1 MDILI
6 LLICIL
12 STKFNSYQFNKS
24 SNDKFLFLIIL
35 IFLSNSNRNIS
46 NYSIKDNNIPSKIT
60 NHKTNYY
67 KPTNHRNNKQNKTN
81 NQKINKKTKFNDIKI
96 DTKNKTNSTKT
107 RDVYKKDMPIKIN
120 SNNQIHTSRKD
131 NNKHDIEIK
140 EPKDLIKDKVSKNP
154 LTYTVIEGL
163 QNNSEKVISNIN
175 SNSKIGKISISEDNK
190 IVVNDIA
197 YILNNNYRGVTVSIL
212 VRGLGIITGTIIFN
226 FNSVVVLKLKNNITV
241 FINKDAITSFY

>member
-12 STKFNSYQFNKS
+12 STKFNRYQFNKS

-35 IFLSNSNRNIS
+35 LLLSNSNRNIS
-46 NYSIKDNNIPSKIT
+46 NYSIKDT
-60 NHKTNYY
+60 NF
-67 KPTNHRNNKQNKTN
+67 NNK
-81 NQKINKKTKFNDIKI
+81 KINANNKI
-96 DTKNKTNSTKT
+96 NSTKT
-107 RDVYKKDMPIKIN
+107 RESYKENIPIKTDL
-120 SNNQIHTSRKD
+120 NNQIHTSRKD

-175 SNSKIGKISISEDNK
+175 SNSKIGKINISENNK
-190 IVVNDIA
+190 IIVNDIA

-241 FINKDAITSFY
+241 FINKNAITSFY

>member
-67 KPTNHRNNKQNKTN
+67 KPTNHWNNKQNKTN

>member
-46 NYSIKDNNIPSKIT
+46 NYSIKDNNIPSKINST
-60 NHKTNYY
+60 
-67 KPTNHRNNKQNKTN
+67 
-81 NQKINKKTKFNDIKI
+81 KINTNKKLNP
-96 DTKNKTNSTKT
+96 TKT
-107 RDVYKKDMPIKIN
+107 RDNYKKDTHIKIN

-154 LTYTVIEGL
+154 LTYTIIEGL

-175 SNSKIGKISISEDNK
+175 SNSKIGKINISEDNK
-190 IVVNDIA
+190 IIVNDIA
-197 YILNNNYRGVTVSIL
+197 YILSNNYRGVTVSIL

-241 FINKDAITSFY
+241 FINKNAITSFY